1 MQTNRIHISD
11 IADARRMDPIFFR
24 FGTARFGHT
33 FKLTS
38 IGSVVVDMQS
48 GFGAG
53 KGDQASEED
62 GIIHIRP
69 TNIDN
74 EGNLIFEKNVYV
86 PSNLKKQMLSK
97 GDVLF
102 NNTNSQELV
111 GKTAILREERDL
123 FFSNHITRIRVDQQR
138 IIPEF
143 IWIIL
148 NLYQQEKIFYSI
160 CTNWNNQS
168 GVGLE
173 LLKSLKIPLPPME
186 VQREIVELYTKAQVE
201 KQAKEAQAK
210 ALLDSIDSYLL
221 DQLGINLPKK
231 QDNQSERFYL
241 GNVSSLL
248 GERYDPYYHKPYFEK
263 AFDALRESK
272 YKLHI
277 LREISSVITSG
288 ITPLSGGD
296 AYTNSEEGVAFIR
309 SGDIDIDGDILFDDL
324 LYIKPEIHN
333 KKMKS
338 SKVYDND
345 IMIAIVGATIGQVGI
360 YHSNKEA
367 NINQAIA
374 LVRLKGVINH
384 EYIKEVI
391 KSAIGQ
397 LNLDRLKR
405 PVARANINLE
415 EIASI
420 MIPIPPIE
428 KQNEIADYISQIRA
442 KAKQLQAEALQTLAT
457 AKQTIKKMILK

>member
-1 MQTNRIHISD
+1 MQTNRIHISQTLGN
-11 IADARRMDPIFFR
+11 RMDVSFYRDR
-24 FGTARFGHT
+24 FDFISKTFPSYPLSQLLHVNPSVSYQRLSDDDDISFVPMEVIDEQNGVIAEQRTTKVANNKGFTKFEDNDLLWAKITPCMQNGKSAIARNLVNGCGC
-33 FKLTS
+33 
-38 IGSVVVDMQS
+38 GSTEFYVLRPKSNNVLI
-48 GFGAG
+48 
-53 KGDQASEED
+53 EY
-62 GIIHIRP
+62 IH
-69 TNIDN
+69 
-74 EGNLIFEKNVYV
+74 Y
-86 PSNLKKQMLSK
+86 
-97 GDVLF
+97 
-102 NNTNSQELV
+102 
-111 GKTAILREERDL
+111 ILRDPKVLESAKNS
-123 FFSNHITRIRVDQQR
+123 FGGSAGQQR
-138 IIPEF
+138 VSSS
-143 IWIIL
+143 
-148 NLYQQEKIFYSI
+148 Y
-160 CTNWNNQS
+160 
-168 GVGLE
+168 
-173 LLKSLKIPLPPME
+173 LKSIKIPLPPME
-186 VQREIVELYTKAQVE
+186 VQREIVELYTKAQKE
-201 KQAKEAQAK
+201 KQTKEAQAK
-210 ALLDSIDSYLL
+210 ALLDSINSYLL
-221 DQLGINLPKK
+221 GELGITLPKK

-248 GERYDPYYHKPYFEK
+248 GKRYDPYYHKPYFEK

-272 YKLHI
+272 YKLHS

-360 YHSNKEA
+360 YHSDKEA

-374 LVRLKGVINH
+374 LVRLEGAINH

-420 MIPIPPIE
+420 VIPIPPIE
-428 KQNEIADYISQIRA
+428 QQNELADKIKDIRI
-442 KAKQLQAEALQTLAT
+442 KAKHLQQDGATLLAT
-457 AKQTIKKMILK
+457 AKVKIEKIILG